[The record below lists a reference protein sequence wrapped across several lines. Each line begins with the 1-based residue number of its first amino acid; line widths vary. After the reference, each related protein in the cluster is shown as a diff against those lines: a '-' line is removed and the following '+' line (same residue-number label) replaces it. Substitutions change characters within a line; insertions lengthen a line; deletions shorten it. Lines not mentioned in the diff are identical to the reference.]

1 MADIN
6 IKFNLKDPKATK
18 PTPIRISISWQGN
31 RLITNSG
38 ESVPPKHWSESQKV
52 KGTKDYPQ
60 FSNINKRLGEIESKI
75 KEIYHEIKKVGEG
88 VGKPELKNEIDI
100 FLNRIQSNEVPRDFL
115 NFVNFYIEKKKG
127 TINRQTKRLYSDR
140 TFSKYRRA
148 KSLCVEVNRYIDFK
162 SFDENFY
169 TDKFEKLM
177 ISKNF
182 SLATIGKYTESL
194 KTILLA
200 AAESPYNV
208 NKYNHFKKYPVL
220 TGTSSKIYLTDFE
233 IDDMYKLDLAY
244 KPSIERV
251 RDMFVIA
258 CQTGFRFS
266 DLYSIRKHHIDGDFI
281 ELQTYKTNAVVTV
294 GILSETREILEK
306 YNYSLPKEITN
317 QKFNEFI
324 KEVGKLAGLDNQIRT
339 SITRATGED
348 IEFKPKYELISTH
361 TARRSFCTNLYNKG
375 IDTISII
382 AQTGHKSETMLLKY
396 LKVEPREHAQRT
408 MDKIKELKSQIKPM
422 YANG

>member
-200 AAESPYNV
+200 ASESPYNV